1 MEIKSRKI
9 NGILKHYKKITET
22 SRNNITINEELEQLD
37 LKRVQIILTA
47 PDYAFWVNFGNGK
60 FDYREGEIKNPD
72 ILVKCKTSLLRQIL
86 KQKKF
91 ALTEF
96 TKKNMQIQGDI
107 QYAVVYFD
115 FLNYSTDFIKN
126 NVGEFS

>member
-9 NGILKHYKKITET
+9 NGILKYYKKITET
-22 SRNNITINEELEQLD
+22 SKNNKTINEELEQLD

-47 PDYAFWVNFGNGK
+47 PDYTFWVNFGNGK
-60 FDYREGEIKNPD
+60 FDYGDGEIKNPD
-72 ILVKCKTSLLRQIL
+72 IFVKCKTSLFRQIL

-96 TKKNMQIQGDI
+96 TKKNMNIQGDI

-115 FLNYSTDFIKN
+115 FLNYSSDFIKN
-126 NVGEFS
+126 NGGKLS